1 MKYNNF
7 VIKIEK
13 KEENNIRRGE
23 IKMQMLK
30 RKSGIT
36 LVALIITIDMQV
48 T

>member
-7 VIKIEK
+7 VIKTEK
-13 KEENNIRRGE
+13 KEKNNIRRGE

-30 RKSGIT
+30 NKNGIT